1 MLIPTCCISPVS
13 PVCWHELYTERVSL
27 RMEWLCMQT
36 FLWCFKHS
44 QCFPGHY
51 KHLAI
56 TVIIFV
62 FITIFLRPYITSS
75 QYIARLHLKTEHF
88 GKLLDQVYNADC
100 LSLHLS
106 SSIMLSRH
114 NVSATSLSR
123 VCVPFVWSYS
133 KCVGEVGW
141 LWLPAVAW

>member
-1 MLIPTCCISPVS
+1 MHADISPMFQTQPMLS
-13 PVCWHELYTERVSL
+13 RSLQASGNNCHHLCFYHYLPETLYY
-27 RMEWLCMQT
+27 
-36 FLWCFKHS
+36 FL
-44 QCFPGHY
+44 
-51 KHLAI
+51 
-56 TVIIFV
+56 
-62 FITIFLRPYITSS
+62 FLSSS

-133 KCVGEVGW
+133 KCVGEVG
-141 LWLPAVAW
+141 